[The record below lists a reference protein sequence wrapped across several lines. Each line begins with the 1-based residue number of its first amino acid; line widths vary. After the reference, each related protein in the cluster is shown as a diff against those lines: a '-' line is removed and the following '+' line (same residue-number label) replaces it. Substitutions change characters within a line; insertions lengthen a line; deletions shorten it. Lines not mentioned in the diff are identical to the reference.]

1 MAKSEDHLEWITTL
15 DTSDADFIH
24 FLFKEFLINSPALE
38 VSARSK
44 GWISR
49 FGIKDSDDAEI
60 LFDSL
65 TENLTVLTSNK
76 QRCASSSTE
85 VERLLVDN
93 NCLNGSFWNN
103 KPFVVYTIPN
113 EAKSQVA
120 TAISN
125 SIENNSALKESKKKL
140 VKAKYQQVDALFRH
154 IRNALAHGSFQPKR
168 IDSRHKVCIF
178 QDSSIS
184 GDLSARMVISEE
196 MLRSWASQLAN
207 YETNGV

>member
-1 MAKSEDHLEWITTL
+1 MAKSEDHLEWIAAL
-15 DTSDADFIH
+15 DTSDTDFVQ
-24 FLFKEFLINSPALE
+24 FLLREYLINSPALE

-44 GWISR
+44 GWITR

-65 TENLTVLTSNK
+65 TENLTILTSNK

-125 SIENNSALKESKKKL
+125 STENNSALKESKKKL

-168 IDSRHKVCIF
+168 IASRHKVCIF
-178 QDSSIS
+178 QDSSNS

-196 MLRSWASQLAN
+196 MLRSWASQLAK

>member
-1 MAKSEDHLEWITTL
+1 MAKSEDHLEWIAAL
-15 DTSDADFIH
+15 DTSDTDFVQ
-24 FLFKEFLINSPALE
+24 FLLREYLINSPALE

-44 GWISR
+44 GWITR

-65 TENLTVLTSNK
+65 TENLTILTSNK

-125 SIENNSALKESKKKL
+125 STENNSALKESKKKL

-178 QDSSIS
+178 QDSSNS

-196 MLRSWASQLAN
+196 MLRSWASQLAK

>member
-1 MAKSEDHLEWITTL
+1 MAKSEDYLEWITTL
-15 DTSDADFIH
+15 DTSDTGFIH

-44 GWISR
+44 GWITR
-49 FGIKDSDDAEI
+49 FAIKDSDDAEI

-65 TENLTVLTSNK
+65 TENLTILTSNK

-85 VERLLVDN
+85 VERLLIDN

-120 TAISN
+120 IAISN
-125 SIENNSALKESKKKL
+125 STENNSTLKESKKKL

-178 QDSSIS
+178 QDSSNS

-196 MLRSWASQLAN
+196 MLRSWTSKFEN

>member
-1 MAKSEDHLEWITTL
+1 MAKSEDHLEWIAAL
-15 DTSDADFIH
+15 DTSDTDFVQ
-24 FLFKEFLINSPALE
+24 FLLREYLINSPALE

-44 GWISR
+44 GWITR

-178 QDSSIS
+178 QDSSNS

-196 MLRSWASQLAN
+196 MLRSWASQLAK